1 MQTDTPRLRR
11 LLLVAFL
18 ESFMTILVERGVY
31 FFAKHRLGF
40 TDTMNLWLALAF
52 GVAYVVGSLLSH
64 PLSKRISEKALLSG
78 AIAAQVVVA
87 AALALRAETVS
98 LFLLQASMAF
108 IFGLKWPVIE
118 SYVCAR
124 QTPRQVAR
132 SLGVFNFC
140 WSSAVPL
147 SLAAAGPLIDW
158 RADALF
164 IAAGACS
171 VASFML
177 ALPLPRR
184 LEHIPHDHPE
194 RPSAADIPRY
204 RSLLVASRSQ
214 MLASYSLLWILAAL
228 MPGVFERLS
237 LPLSAATSLAAVLEL
252 ARVAAFVA
260 LRHYKG
266 WHNRAAPLAAA
277 MIALPAGFFMVL
289 FGPTLAVVLAGEVLF
304 GLAAGMI
311 YYAALY
317 YAMVVMNASVEAGG
331 GHEALIGGGFALGPA
346 CALVGMGLLPL
357 LQSRLL
363 GTLAGVG
370 PLFLA
375 CCALTARGLI
385 KADRK

>member
-1 MQTDTPRLRR
+1 METGRPRLGR
-11 LLLVAFL
+11 LLVITFL
-18 ESFMTILVERGVY
+18 ESFMTILIERGVY

-40 TDTMNLWLALAF
+40 TDATNLWLALAF
-52 GVAYVVGSLLSH
+52 GGAYVVGSLLSH
-64 PLSKRISEKALLSG
+64 PLSRRIGEKALLSG
-78 AIAAQVVVA
+78 AIAAQVAVA
-87 AALALRAETVS
+87 AALALRADTVS
-98 LFLLQASMAF
+98 LFLLQALMAF

-140 WSSAVPL
+140 WSAAVPL

-164 IAAGACS
+164 IAAGAFS
-171 VASFML
+171 VASFLL

-184 LEHIPHDHPE
+184 LEHMPHDHPE

-204 RSLLVASRSQ
+204 RALLVASRSQ
-214 MLASYSLLWILAAL
+214 MLASYASLWILAAL

-237 LPLSAATSLAAVLEL
+237 QPLSAATALSGVVDI
-252 ARVAAFVA
+252 ARVAAFLA
-260 LRHYKG
+260 LRHYTG

-277 MIALPAGFFMVL
+277 MIVLPAGLFMVL

-304 GLAAGMI
+304 GLAAGMV

-346 CALVGMGLLPL
+346 CALLGMSLLPL

-370 PLFLA
+370 PLFL
-375 CCALTARGLI
+375 CCSAVAVWGMLRAR
-385 KADRK
+385 K